1 MPGGGEKE
9 NKCMHARGEQE
20 DRRGPRGKGERE
32 RIGKNARTES
42 EQGRK
47 EGDTMMEDRRE
58 VGRPRKDEQTKY
70 IRISL
75 ASVKT
80 SDDAPLEIFLA
91 ATYRLLSSPGDSS
104 RGRRVTIN

>member
-1 MPGGGEKE
+1 
-9 NKCMHARGEQE
+9 MHAGGSKRAE
-20 DRRGPRGKGERE
+20 RRGRE
-32 RIGKNARTES
+32 GGIGKKARTES

-58 VGRPRKDEQTKY
+58 VGRPRRDEQTKC

-80 SDDAPLEIFLA
+80 SDDAPLEIFLV
-91 ATYRLLSSPGDSS
+91 ATYLPGCRPRAIHRAS
-104 RGRRVTIN
+104 RRVTIN